1 MIMKF
6 DEVTLSLEI
15 VKERKMIQEEQPRN
29 SKDLSGERSVR
40 RILGDRQVHS
50 PKYKV
55 NKYKADLSHSCFISS
70 KVL

>member
-6 DEVTLSLEI
+6 DEVTLSLKI

-29 SKDLSGERSVR
+29 SKDLNGERSVR

-50 PKYKV
+50 HKYKV
-55 NKYKADLSHSCFISS
+55 NKYKVDLSHSCFILS